1 MYVVHIIQIILDNK
15 INFFG
20 KMADLDIFVF
30 SDQPEHRFNVETS
43 TFQTG
48 PKFGLT
54 RTTVTLEIGPY
65 KFSKRTVRNDLVY
78 FQCTG
83 CKSMKFNILAKA
95 QKLSDSDYKLVDW
108 PDFEHHV
115 CTAHK

>member
-1 MYVVHIIQIILDNK
+1 MYVLRIIQIILANK

-20 KMADLDIFVF
+20 KMADLEIFVF
-30 SDQPEHRFNVETS
+30 SDQPVHWFNVETS

-48 PKFGLT
+48 PKSGLI
-54 RTTVTLEIGPY
+54 RTTVTLEIGPH
-65 KFSKRTVRNDLVY
+65 KFSKRTVRKNLVY

-83 CKSMKFNILAKA
+83 CKSLKFNLLAKA
-95 QKLSDSDYKLVDW
+95 QKLGNCDYKLIDW
-108 PDFEHHV
+108 PEFEHHV

>member
-1 MYVVHIIQIILDNK
+1 
-15 INFFG
+15 
-20 KMADLDIFVF
+20 MADLDIFVF
-30 SDQPEHRFNVETS
+30 SDQPEHQFNVETS

-48 PKFGLT
+48 PKFGLI
-54 RTTVTLEIGPY
+54 RTTVTLEIGPH
-65 KFSKRTVRNDLVY
+65 KFSKRTVRKNLVY